1 MSTPQITILGT
12 GLIGTSIGLG
22 LRARPGR
29 KYEVVGS
36 DREYQN
42 ARTAKRLGALDHDTG
57 SVREAVSNASLVIIA
72 APVQAARDLMVEM
85 EPHLQRGAVIT
96 DVCSTKA
103 NVMRWA
109 DEVFPRE
116 VDFVGGH
123 PMAGREK
130 SGPEAAD
137 AELFKDATWAIT
149 PSPHARE
156 QAVETVIGIV
166 EALGA
171 NPLHID
177 PLEHDQF
184 AAAVSHMPLVVSV
197 ALFRLIRRSAAWEDA
212 ALLAGPGFR
221 DLTRLASGDST
232 MSYDI
237 VETNREA
244 VLHWLGRF
252 REELVELEG
261 TIRSGGEPVQDM
273 FAATRASREN
283 WIHNPQRRRLPPGD
297 SLPSSQDT
305 FGEMLLGGRLYEK
318 MNAATDRLTGD
329 RKPDESRRN

>member
-1 MSTPQITILGT
+1 MSTPQIAILGT

-29 KYEVVGS
+29 KFEVIGS
-36 DREYQN
+36 DRDYQN

-72 APVQAARDLMVEM
+72 APVQAARELMADM
-85 EPHLQRGAVIT
+85 APYLQREAVIT
-96 DVCSTKA
+96 DVCSTKT
-103 NVMRWA
+103 NVMQWA
-109 DEVFPRE
+109 EELLPPE

-149 PSPHARE
+149 PSPRARE
-156 QAVETVIGIV
+156 AAVETVIGVI

-177 PLEHDQF
+177 PEEHDQF

-197 ALFRLIRRSAAWEDA
+197 ALFRLIRKSAGWEDA
-212 ALLAGPGFR
+212 SLLAGPGFR
-221 DLTRLASGDST
+221 DLTRLASGDPT

-237 VETNREA
+237 AETNREA
-244 VLHWLGRF
+244 ILHWLGRF

-261 TIRSGGEPVQDM
+261 SIRAGGEPLQDM
-273 FAATRASREN
+273 FATTQASREH
-283 WIHNPQRRRLPPGD
+283 WVHNQQRRRMPPGD
-297 SLPSSQDT
+297 SLPASQDT

-318 MNAATDRLTGD
+318 LNSATDRIVSERGAG
-329 RKPDESRRN
+329 ESRRN

>member
-1 MSTPQITILGT
+1 MSTPQIAILGT

-29 KYEVVGS
+29 KFEVIGS
-36 DREYQN
+36 DRDYQN

-72 APVQAARDLMVEM
+72 APVQAARELMADM
-85 EPHLQRGAVIT
+85 APHLLRGAVIT

-109 DEVFPRE
+109 DELLPRE

-123 PMAGREK
+123 PMAGRET

-137 AELFKDATWAIT
+137 ADLFKNATWAIT
-149 PSPHARE
+149 PSPSARE
-156 QAVETVIGIV
+156 EAVETVIGIV

-171 NPLHID
+171 NPIHID
-177 PLEHDQF
+177 AAEHDQF
-184 AAAVSHMPLVVSV
+184 AAAVSHMPLVLSV
-197 ALFRLIRRSAAWEDA
+197 ALFRLIRRSAGWEDA

-221 DLTRLASGDST
+221 DLTRLASGDPT
-232 MSYDI
+232 MSFDI
-237 VETNREA
+237 AETNRDA
-244 VLHWLGRF
+244 ILHWLGRF

-261 TIRSGGEPVQDM
+261 AIRGGGEPLQDM
-273 FAATRASREN
+273 FAATRASREH
-283 WIHNPQRRRLPPGD
+283 WIHNQQHRRLPPGD
-297 SLPSSQDT
+297 SLPSTQDT
-305 FGEMLLGGRLYEK
+305 FGELLLGGKLYEK
-318 MNAATDRLTGD
+318 VNAATDRLTGD
-329 RKPDESRRN
+329 RKPDENRRN

>member
-1 MSTPQITILGT
+1 MSTPQIAILGT

-29 KYEVVGS
+29 KYEVIGS
-36 DREYQN
+36 DRDYQN

-72 APVQAARDLMVEM
+72 APVQAARELMADM
-85 EPHLQRGAVIT
+85 APHLLRGAVIT

-109 DEVFPRE
+109 DELLPPE

-149 PSPHARE
+149 PSPSARE
-156 QAVETVIGIV
+156 EAVETVIGIV

-171 NPLHID
+171 NPMHID
-177 PLEHDQF
+177 PAEHDQF

-197 ALFRLIRRSAAWEDA
+197 ALFRLIRRSAGWEDA

-221 DLTRLASGDST
+221 DLTRLASGDPT
-232 MSYDI
+232 MSFDI
-237 VETNREA
+237 AETNRDA
-244 VLHWLGRF
+244 ILHWLARF

-261 TIRSGGEPVQDM
+261 AIQGGGEPLQDM
-273 FAATRASREN
+273 FAATRASREH
-283 WIHNPQRRRLPPGD
+283 WVHNQQRRRLPPGD
-297 SLPSSQDT
+297 SLPSNQDT
-305 FGEMLLGGRLYEK
+305 FGELLLGGRLYEK
-318 MNAATDRLTGD
+318 VNAATDRLTGE
-329 RKPDESRRN
+329 RKADGDRRN